1 MSYLTTT
8 GAIVAP
14 ISFDDRVKLVHEE
27 IQRRKSETNPANP
40 THYVARL
47 WVSWLNRNVLNAEV
61 AL

>member
-1 MSYLTTT
+1 MSNPTTP

-14 ISFDDRVKLVHEE
+14 IPFQGRVKLVHEE
-27 IQRRKSETNPANP
+27 IQRRKSEANP
-40 THYVARL
+40 DNATHYVARL

>member
-1 MSYLTTT
+1 MANPTTT

-14 ISFDDRVKLVHEE
+14 IPFQDRVKLVHEE
-27 IQRRKSETNPANP
+27 IQRRKSEANPANP
-40 THYVARL
+40 THFVARL